1 MKTFR
6 PVAGVGGLLTKA
18 GGTILLSEPPNVLFR
33 IANVSGGSAVGH
45 ANHGLEFNNFI
56 SIVAARNCCGLMM
69 QDDQEPRAAR
79 S

>member
-56 SIVAARNCCGLMM
+56 RHSCSVELLWS
-69 QDDQEPRAAR
+69 DDAG
-79 S
+79 